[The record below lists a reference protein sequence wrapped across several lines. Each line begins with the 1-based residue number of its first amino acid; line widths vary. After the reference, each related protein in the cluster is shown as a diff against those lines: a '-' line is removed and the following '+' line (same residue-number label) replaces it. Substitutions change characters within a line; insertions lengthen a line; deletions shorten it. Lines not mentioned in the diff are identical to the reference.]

1 MAKLEQENNIKLEV
15 LTNIFIVEKGTL
27 KILLERKKEE
37 PYKGYWMLPGEILK
51 NTETIENTLEKVL
64 QETIGTTEV
73 YKEQNYTFS
82 EINRNQN
89 TRLLATS
96 YITLIDIKTKE
107 LKTSNK
113 EDKEI
118 QWFTINQL
126 PKLAFDH
133 KQIIEKAQELLKTI
147 LSNSTV
153 LKKLFPSDFTLPEL
167 QNIYESIMNIRLDRR
182 NFRKK
187 FINLGLIED
196 TGYKS
201 EGRSGRPAKLY
212 RFKENIKEKNLF

>member
-1 MAKLEQENNIKLEV
+1 MTKVEQENNIQLEV
-15 LTNIFIVEKGTL
+15 LTNIFTVEKGTL
-27 KILLERKKEE
+27 KILLKRKKED

-51 NTETIENTLEKVL
+51 NTETIENTLEEIL
-64 QETIGTTEV
+64 LETIGTTQV

-82 EINRNQN
+82 EINRNQ
-89 TRLLATS
+89 TKRLLATS
-96 YITLIDIKTKE
+96 YITLIDSKTKE
-107 LKTSNK
+107 LKTTNINN
-113 EDKEI
+113 EEI
-118 QWFTINQL
+118 QWFIINQL
-126 PKLAFDH
+126 PKIAFDH
-133 KQIIEKAQELLKTI
+133 KQIIEKAQELLKTA

-167 QNIYESIMNIRLDRR
+167 QNIYESIMNIKLDRR

-187 FINLGLIED
+187 FITLGLIED

-212 RFKENIKEKNLF
+212 RFKENIKDKNLF